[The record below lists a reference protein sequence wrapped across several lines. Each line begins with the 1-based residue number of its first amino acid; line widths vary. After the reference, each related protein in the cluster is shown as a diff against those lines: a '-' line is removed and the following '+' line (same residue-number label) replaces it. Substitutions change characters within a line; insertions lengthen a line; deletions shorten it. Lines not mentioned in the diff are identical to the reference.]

1 MQLDEG
7 LADDNLVIDPLLLS
21 AWETLRLR
29 DVRLLGLAGEISE
42 DSTRAAVVVV
52 TDRPLADAAGRYF
65 QGQLDDVLET
75 TTELVTLN
83 DVACDLPKLIRQWI
97 DQAAQGAG
105 RGVHLDVDIPPG
117 MAPIQVA
124 VRAIDSSARELS
136 MRLASPNEPAL
147 AALESL
153 LGGRPVIVLDAESR
167 PEPGRHP

>member
-7 LADDNLVIDPLLLS
+7 LADDGLVIDPLLLS

-52 TDRPLADAAGRYF
+52 TDRPLAEAAGRYF

-75 TTELVTLN
+75 TTELVAL
-83 DVACDLPKLIRQWI
+83 DDAVGDLSKLIRQWI
-97 DQAAQGAG
+97 NQAAQGAG
-105 RGVHLDVDIPPG
+105 RGVQLDIDVPPG
-117 MAPIQVA
+117 TAPIQVS
-124 VRAIDSSARELS
+124 VRAVDSSARELS

-153 LGGRPVIVLDAESR
+153 LGGRPVIVLDAERS
-167 PEPGRHP
+167 H

>member
-7 LADDNLVIDPLLLS
+7 LADDGLVIDPLLLS

-52 TDRPLADAAGRYF
+52 TDRPLAEAAGRYF

-75 TTELVTLN
+75 TTELVAL
-83 DVACDLPKLIRQWI
+83 DDAIGDLSKLIRQWI
-97 DQAAQGAG
+97 NQAAQGAG
-105 RGVHLDVDIPPG
+105 RGVQLDIDVPPG
-117 MAPIQVA
+117 TAPIQVS
-124 VRAIDSSARELS
+124 VRAVDSSARELS

-153 LGGRPVIVLDAESR
+153 LGGRPVIVLDAERS
-167 PEPGRHP
+167 H

>member
-1 MQLDEG
+1 MQLDDG
-7 LADDNLVIDPLLLS
+7 LADDGLVIDPLLLA

-29 DVRLLGLAGEISE
+29 DVQLLGLAGEISE

-52 TDRPLADAAGRYF
+52 TDQPIADAAGHYF

-75 TTELVTLN
+75 TTELVTLY
-83 DVACDLPKLIRQWI
+83 DVKCDLPKLIRQWV

-105 RGVHLDVDIPPG
+105 RGVHLEINIPPG
-117 MAPIQVA
+117 TAPIQIA

-153 LGGRPVIVLDAESR
+153 LGGRSVIVLDAEA
-167 PEPGRHP
+167 PH

>member
-1 MQLDEG
+1 MQLDEEV
-7 LADDNLVIDPLLLS
+7 ADDGLVIDPLLLT

-29 DVRLLGLAGEISE
+29 DVQLLGLAGEISE

-52 TDRPLADAAGRYF
+52 TDRPLAEAAGRYL

-75 TTELVTLN
+75 STELVALN
-83 DVACDLPKLIRQWI
+83 DTAGDLPKLIRQWVN
-97 DQAAQGAG
+97 QAAQGTG
-105 RGVHLDVDIPPG
+105 RGVQLDVEIPPG
-117 MAPIQVA
+117 TAAIQVA

-153 LGGRPVIVLDAESR
+153 LGGRPVIVLDVDDRSDPTHA
-167 PEPGRHP
+167 

>member
-1 MQLDEG
+1 MHLDEE
-7 LADDNLVIDPLLLS
+7 LADHGLVIDPLLLS

-52 TDRPLADAAGRYF
+52 TDRPLADAAGRYLR
-65 QGQLDDVLET
+65 GQLDDVLET

-83 DVACDLPKLIRQWI
+83 DLEGDLTRLIRQWVN
-97 DQAAQGAG
+97 QAAQGAG
-105 RGVHLDVDIPPG
+105 RGVQLDLTIPPG
-117 MAPIQVA
+117 SAAIQVG

-153 LGGRPVIVLDAESR
+153 LGGRPVIVLDVD
-167 PEPGRHP
+167 EPPAP